1 MKELS
6 GPVLPGYKVYEYQL
20 ILVPH
25 EALCEKI
32 ALVRSEFSNAY
43 KKDSGKSRPQLMLA
57 RFVQYKLKEERIVN
71 HLKTIAKGFS
81 PFKVDLKDFG
91 SSPTHSIFVNVTS
104 KLPIQQLVKAVRTNT
119 QHLMK
124 LNNEHKPQFILEP
137 QMNVATRL
145 LPWQYEKGWL
155 EYREKHFTARFI
167 ADGMLLLKRAVGSTH
182 YETLLHFDFQSMPVA
197 ITQGEL
203 F

>member
-1 MKELS
+1 
-6 GPVLPGYKVYEYQL
+6 
-20 ILVPH
+20 
-25 EALCEKI
+25 
-32 ALVRSEFSNAY
+32 
-43 KKDSGKSRPQLMLA
+43 MLA

>member
-137 QMNVATRL
+137 QMNVA
-145 LPWQYEKGWL
+145 P
-155 EYREKHFTARFI
+155 ACCP
-167 ADGMLLLKRAVGSTH
+167 GSTKKGGWNTVKNILPPGSLQMECF
-182 YETLLHFDFQSMPVA
+182 Y
-197 ITQGEL
+197 
-203 F
+203 